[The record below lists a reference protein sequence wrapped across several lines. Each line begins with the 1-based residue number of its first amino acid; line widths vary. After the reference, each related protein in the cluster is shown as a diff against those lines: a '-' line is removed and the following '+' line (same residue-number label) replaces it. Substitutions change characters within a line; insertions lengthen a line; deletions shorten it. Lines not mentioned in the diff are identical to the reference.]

1 MSKLRD
7 LARRASA
14 GSSRDEISAS
24 KAWHLPQDSS
34 EEEEEAVG
42 ETGGGNLGRRVHSE
56 DMDSEERER
65 LAAKVSKG

>member
-7 LARRASA
+7 LARRSSA

-34 EEEEEAVG
+34 EEEEEAAVG
-42 ETGGGNLGRRVHSE
+42 ETGGGNLGEEESIASE
-56 DMDSEERER
+56 ARH
-65 LAAKVSKG
+65 G